1 MIRLLSLLTM
11 LCAVLALPAQAQQ
24 GRETA
29 SLLAD
34 RVEIEADTRIV
45 ATGQVEVLF
54 RDSRLRA
61 QSITYDS
68 EAGTLVIEGP
78 IVLEQ
83 GESTVILADM
93 AELDADLQNGILR
106 SARVVLDEQLQIAA
120 TELQRVGG
128 RYSQMYQTV
137 ASSCQVCADRPVPLW
152 QIRARRVI
160 HDQEARQIYFHDA
173 QFRIGNVPVAWFPR
187 LRMPDPTVDRSS
199 GVLIPRIIDSSRIGT
214 GIKVPYF
221 VTLGDHA
228 DVTITPFLTPN
239 SQTLEARYRQAF
251 LYGDIELNAAV
262 TNDDLDPDTR
272 AYLFGEGQFRLPR
285 GYKLRFDFE
294 LTSDPSY
301 LLDYGYSG
309 TDRLENEIERSRT
322 RRDEHFEASLLNFRT
337 LRGSELAVQRQLPN
351 FQGSV
356 LYDRRFYPDALGGAG
371 SWQLSLDT
379 HRRQSDMDV
388 IGRDVTRLGGQVD
401 WSRSSVFDN
410 GIVGKISGR
419 LNADL
424 YRIAQDSSFD
434 PYLTHATPAI
444 EGELRWPFARHQA
457 NGVTDVVE
465 PVLHLAWTNTL
476 GADVPNESSTLV
488 EFDEGNLFALSRFP
502 GNDRYERGFRATRG
516 AHWTRISP
524 QGWSWRLTLGR
535 VFRAED
541 RGQFSNASG
550 LDGGFSDW
558 MLGTQFKLD
567 SNFAFD
573 ARMLFAEDLTIAKA
587 GSRISWTGDRLG
599 LSSSYSRIVA
609 DPDENRPDL
618 NSQIQLQGRYDL
630 TRHWQG
636 NFNLQYDVTANEA
649 TRAVVGVVYRNE
661 CVNLD
666 LSLSR
671 RFTSSSNVE
680 PTTNIGFSVG
690 LNGFGTDGRRYRRGC
705 SG

>member
-1 MIRLLSLLTM
+1 MNRLLPLVAMWVALFVVPLT
-11 LCAVLALPAQAQQ
+11 AQE

-68 EAGTLVIEGP
+68 EAGTLVIQGP

-83 GESTVILADM
+83 GESTVVLADA

-106 SARVVLDEQLQIAA
+106 GARMVLDQQLQIAA

-160 HDQEARQIYFHDA
+160 HDEEARQIYFHDA

-187 LRMPDPTVDRSS
+187 LRMPDPTVDRAS
-199 GVLIPRIIDSSRIGT
+199 GVLIPQIVDSTRIGT

-221 VTLGDHA
+221 LTLGDHA
-228 DVTITPFLTPN
+228 DVTLTPFVT
-239 SQTLEARYRQAF
+239 SSSRTLEARYRQAF
-251 LYGDIELNAAV
+251 LYGDIELNTAV
-262 TNDDLDPDTR
+262 TQDDLVSDDR
-272 AYLFGEGQFRLPR
+272 AYLFANGQFRLPQDF
-285 GYKLRFDFE
+285 KLRFDVE
-294 LTSDPSY
+294 LTSDESY

-309 TDRLENEIERSRT
+309 KDRLQSEIELSRT
-322 RRDEHFEASLLNFRT
+322 QRDEHFEASIVNFRT

-351 FQGSV
+351 FQAAL
-356 LYDRRFYPDALGGAG
+356 LYDRRFYPAAIGGAG

-379 HRRQSDMDV
+379 HRRQSDADI

-401 WSRSSVFDN
+401 WSRSTIFGN
-410 GIVGKISGR
+410 GMVGKIGGR

-424 YRIAQDSSFD
+424 YRVAQDSSFD
-434 PYLTHATPAI
+434 PYLTHVTPAA
-444 EGELRWPFARHQA
+444 EAELRWPFARHAA
-457 NGVTDVVE
+457 NGVTDVIE
-465 PVLHLAWTNTL
+465 PVLHLAWTNTI
-476 GADVPNESSTLV
+476 GADAPNESSTLV

-502 GNDRYERGFRATRG
+502 GNDRYERGLRATLG

-524 QGWSWRLTLGR
+524 EGWSWRLTLGR

-541 RGQFSNASG
+541 QGQFSNASG
-550 LDGGFSDW
+550 LDGQFSDW
-558 MLGTQFKLD
+558 MLGTQVKLD
-567 SNFAFD
+567 ERFAFD
-573 ARMLFAEDLTIAKA
+573 ARMLFAEDLTVAKA
-587 GSRISWTGDRLG
+587 ESRISWNGDGLA

-618 NSQIQLQGRYDL
+618 NSQIQLQGRYDIS
-630 TRHWQG
+630 RHWQG
-636 NFNLQYDVTANEA
+636 NFDLRYDVTANEA
-649 TRAVVGVVYRNE
+649 TRAAVGVVYQNE

-680 PTTNIGFSVG
+680 PTTSIGFAVG